1 MPKSDWRN
9 LQAYHQLQLQKE
21 RGLMSTATSF
31 DTQALEQT
39 SNSAPVMQ
47 PTLSAPHGNP
57 NPPAP
62 TRAPRKPRSDAGK
75 PNPLRAN
82 RGASKFNLEANLFTP
97 VGRETLKFWI
107 HNGFAEEAMEV
118 VDRLLVVTQETKA
131 LLDDLA
137 EQKKK

>member
-9 LQAYHQLQLQKE
+9 LQAYHKLQLQKE
-21 RGLMSTATSF
+21 RGLMSTATM
-31 DTQALEQT
+31 
-39 SNSAPVMQ
+39 PVTDGPPVTQ
-47 PTLSAPHGNP
+47 PTSSTPQSNQ

-62 TRAPRKPRSDAGK
+62 ARTRKPRSDAGK

-118 VDRLLVVTQETKA
+118 VDRLLVITQETKQ
-131 LLDDLA
+131 LLDELM
-137 EQKKK
+137 EKKK